1 MRKFLL
7 IVVVLASMHCFGQKT
22 TQEND
27 DSLYVRRQ
35 LMLLPKL
42 NTTSQVGDLS
52 FINRNIHEFNPT
64 NEFRIPQSYYLPLLS
79 LYQPDNPVNKFMLD
93 MHLTNQFIF
102 NDVSSISTTHIQS
115 NFIGLGGLNLIQAN
129 YNINIDDRV
138 IFSPGIYT
146 AKFNIY
152 NDFLNDAG
160 LNGNIKILLSNR
172 ININLFGQ
180 YSIRENTISISPFIS
195 PLYPHSNFGGALE
208 FKVNDNWG
216 LMMGAEN
223 EYDVFLRKW
232 VTRPFIMPVFYK

>member
-1 MRKFLL
+1 MRKILL

-64 NEFRIPQSYYLPLLS
+64 NEFSIPQSYYLPLLS

-102 NDVSSISTTHIQS
+102 NDVSSISTAHIQS

-129 YNINIDDRV
+129 YHLNIDNRV
-138 IFSPGIYT
+138 IFSPGIYA

-216 LMMGAEN
+216 IQMGAEN